1 LLLDGA
7 EGTDLFVDANQVFA
21 ELLETMKLG
30 DFLLCLTE
38 RTGVGK
44 GFRDGLAGHPSGE
57 PHLRIMTRIIRL
69 GAMAGRLAA
78 APDHGGNGTRPEIAQ
93 AQELIQELGPIR
105 F

>member
-7 EGTDLFVDANQVFA
+7 ECTDLFVDANQVFA

-30 DFLLCLTE
+30 DFLLGLTE
-38 RTGVGK
+38 CTGVGK

-78 APDHGGNGTRPEIAQ
+78 APDHGGDGTRPEIAQ
-93 AQELIQELGPIR
+93 AEELIQELGPIR